1 MPYATQADM
10 IERFGEREV
19 IALAD
24 RDLDGVIDAS
34 VVTGA
39 IDSAGHEIEAHLSGR
54 FSLPLSTVPEL
65 LTGICCDITRYRLCG
80 TEVQTTDE
88 VRDRYKD
95 AVKMLEMIRDGK
107 MTLGLDATSQVVGG
121 GDTVLIAD
129 GRRTFNKNALSDY

>member
-10 IERFGEREV
+10 IDRFDEAEV

-34 VVTGA
+34 IVTVA
-39 IDSAGHEIEAHLSGR
+39 IDSAGREIDGYISGR
-54 FSLPLSTVPEL
+54 FTLPLSTVPEL
-65 LTGICCDITRYRLCG
+65 LTDICCDIARYRLCG
-80 TEVQTTDE
+80 GAVQTTDE

-95 AVKMLEMIRDGK
+95 AVKMLGMIRDGK

-121 GDTVLIAD
+121 GDTVLINNGQRKFD
-129 GRRTFNKNALSDY
+129 KDSLSDY

>member
-24 RDLDGVIDAS
+24 RDLNGVIDAA
-34 VVTGA
+34 VVTGG
-39 IDSAGHEIEAHLSGR
+39 IDSAGHEIEGYLSGR
-54 FSLPLSTVPEL
+54 FSLPLSTVPPL
-65 LTGICCDITRYRLCG
+65 LKAICCDITRYRLCG

-88 VRDRYKD
+88 VRARYKD

-129 GRRTFNKNALSDY
+129 GRRTFNKDALSDY